1 MLFKIPGETFEQK
14 LKLCCVQML
23 KHLSQPLESGVVKG
37 MLEKKKKEGI
47 VMSWEDRNDDNELT
61 FSVIDGILA

>member
-37 MLEKKKKEGI
+37 MLEKKKRESLCRGKTEMMI
-47 VMSWEDRNDDNELT
+47 MN
-61 FSVIDGILA
+61 

>member
-37 MLEKKKKEGI
+37 MLEKKKKRRESLCRGKTEMMI
-47 VMSWEDRNDDNELT
+47 MN
-61 FSVIDGILA
+61 